1 VIGVTV
7 SVAWAKT
14 GTNRPKTAAPNNPIL
29 LLTSSPLEPAYGNPW
44 QQHVCHRWH
53 AVLYLGRERDV
64 GVAGRK
70 ISASE
75 IDDGAA

>member
-29 LLTSSPLEPAYGNPW
+29 LLTPSPPEPACRNP
-44 QQHVCHRWH
+44 
-53 AVLYLGRERDV
+53 
-64 GVAGRK
+64 
-70 ISASE
+70 
-75 IDDGAA
+75 